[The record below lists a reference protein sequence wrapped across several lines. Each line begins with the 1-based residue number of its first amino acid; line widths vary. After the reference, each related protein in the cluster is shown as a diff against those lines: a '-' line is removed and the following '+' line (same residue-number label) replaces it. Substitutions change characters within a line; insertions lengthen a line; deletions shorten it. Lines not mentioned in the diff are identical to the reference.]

1 MTTQIGSHVNVGAL
15 EQKVKA
21 MYEQVALHP
30 DATFHFEMGR
40 ALAERLGYEPGDLNA
55 IPAAAIESFAGVG
68 YHFDLADLRPGE
80 AVADLGSGSG
90 MDTFIAAAKVGP
102 AGAVVGIDMTDAQL
116 AKAERLRGGI
126 ARSHVR
132 FQKAYIEETG
142 LPDAAF
148 DAVISNG
155 VINLA
160 ADKAAVFREA
170 ARVLRPGGRLAISD
184 IVTEKPLPAD
194 VTCNVAL
201 WAACIGGA
209 MQIDDYVGAI
219 EAAGLRVRVMSANRA
234 YRFLSKSAEGA
245 TRTYGVRSVSLLAT
259 KS

>member
-116 AKAERLRGGI
+116 AKAERLRGGT
-126 ARSHVR
+126 AR
-132 FQKAYIEETG
+132 
-142 LPDAAF
+142 
-148 DAVISNG
+148 
-155 VINLA
+155 
-160 ADKAAVFREA
+160 
-170 ARVLRPGGRLAISD
+170 
-184 IVTEKPLPAD
+184 
-194 VTCNVAL
+194 C
-201 WAACIGGA
+201 
-209 MQIDDYVGAI
+209 
-219 EAAGLRVRVMSANRA
+219 GLRRGHQQRRHQPRGRQGCRVPRGGPRA
-234 YRFLSKSAEGA
+234 EARRAPGDL
-245 TRTYGVRSVSLLAT
+245 
-259 KS
+259 